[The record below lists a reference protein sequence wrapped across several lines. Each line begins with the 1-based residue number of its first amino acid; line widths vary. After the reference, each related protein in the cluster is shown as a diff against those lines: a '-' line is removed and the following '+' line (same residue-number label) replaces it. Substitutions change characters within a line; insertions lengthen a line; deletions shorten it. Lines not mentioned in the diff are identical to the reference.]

1 MKKKWQGW
9 ISLCLAFILGFTILP
24 AAVNADG
31 EYANLRLYTGSA
43 RVKSDM
49 YVSDD
54 TGTYADSANENCP
67 VGYRRDGFRLWRVNE
82 VGNTVSS
89 RWISDNESEWPAYIT
104 GYFAPENVVLAP
116 NWIPEHSA
124 LPMTAENPTVVIG
137 DGAAQ
142 DRGDFYYQWLHE
154 RRAVDIGNYHD
165 ESEQIKVSA
174 SVNAVYNSENS
185 KWTAGNEQPY
195 MELRL
200 SLQRGDV
207 VTVKDI
213 SGGTNPQQYFS
224 GYLKEATGSVSLETY
239 DNNNNVFY
247 VTSSAGGECSL
258 HMQNNLNPASLQVS
272 VTVSRYEGEDGEVGT
287 KTYSGSAGTYCCKVS
302 YVKNGSLISFLTNS
316 VTIKDNEPGGNE
328 PGDNEPGGNEP
339 GGNEPGGN
347 EPGDNEPGGD
357 EPGGNEPGGNEP
369 GDNEP
374 GGNEPGGNEPGGN
387 EPGDNE
393 PGGNEPGGNEP
404 GEDETKVYAIV
415 KGAEVNGSFAPKIN
429 GREIGEASPGQT
441 VTVETYPA
449 AGYKTKI
456 ITYRRTDK
464 NSGEPVTVPMG
475 GDGNGCFVM
484 PEYDVTVEV
493 SFQKESSGV
502 KPAQPPKIEISLDG
516 NAHTWSSSAGK
527 VAFDLIFNQAKQF
540 NVKVTDT
547 DNDVDAGGIKYYLAD
562 RDFFSGKVNYT
573 SQELETA
580 VAGRWKAN
588 AAVVDVKEEG
598 RYVLYVKASD
608 CAGNTVY
615 ANSQGLII
623 DTTAPVIT
631 GVADGNKYYGMVT
644 FTVKDTYLDTV
655 TIDGKNAQL
664 QNGTHTIKP
673 DNGLHQITATDL
685 AGNKVSCV
693 VSVYEKW
700 VRDGIKKNGV
710 YSLKKGTAYK
720 LGKGKWKVV
729 GDDTVYRGG
738 TTIYVPADGDYD
750 FRKQ

>member
-1 MKKKWQGW
+1 M
-9 ISLCLAFILGFTILP
+9 
-24 AAVNADG
+24 
-31 EYANLRLYTGSA
+31 
-43 RVKSDM
+43 
-49 YVSDD
+49 
-54 TGTYADSANENCP
+54 
-67 VGYRRDGFRLWRVNE
+67 
-82 VGNTVSS
+82 
-89 RWISDNESEWPAYIT
+89 
-104 GYFAPENVVLAP
+104 
-116 NWIPEHSA
+116 
-124 LPMTAENPTVVIG
+124 
-137 DGAAQ
+137 
-142 DRGDFYYQWLHE
+142 
-154 RRAVDIGNYHD
+154 
-165 ESEQIKVSA
+165 
-174 SVNAVYNSENS
+174 
-185 KWTAGNEQPY
+185 
-195 MELRL
+195 
-200 SLQRGDV
+200 
-207 VTVKDI
+207 
-213 SGGTNPQQYFS
+213 
-224 GYLKEATGSVSLETY
+224 
-239 DNNNNVFY
+239 
-247 VTSSAGGECSL
+247 
-258 HMQNNLNPASLQVS
+258 
-272 VTVSRYEGEDGEVGT
+272 
-287 KTYSGSAGTYCCKVS
+287 
-302 YVKNGSLISFLTNS
+302 
-316 VTIKDNEPGGNE
+316 
-328 PGDNEPGGNEP
+328 
-339 GGNEPGGN
+339 
-347 EPGDNEPGGD
+347 
-357 EPGGNEPGGNEP
+357 
-369 GDNEP
+369 
-374 GGNEPGGNEPGGN
+374 
-387 EPGDNE
+387 
-393 PGGNEPGGNEP
+393 
-404 GEDETKVYAIV
+404 YAIV

-527 VAFDLIFNQAKQF
+527 VSFDLIFNQAKQF

-562 RDFFSGKVNYT
+562 RDLFSGKGNYT
-573 SQELETA
+573 SQEIETA
-580 VAGRWKAN
+580 VAGRWKDN

-608 CAGNTVY
+608 RAGNTVY

-631 GVADGNKYYGMVT
+631 GVADGNKYYGMAT

-664 QNGTHTIKP
+664 QNGTYTIKP
-673 DNGLHQITATDL
+673 DNGLHKITATDL

-693 VSVYEKW
+693 ISVYEKW

-710 YSLKKGTAYK
+710 YSLKKGTTYK